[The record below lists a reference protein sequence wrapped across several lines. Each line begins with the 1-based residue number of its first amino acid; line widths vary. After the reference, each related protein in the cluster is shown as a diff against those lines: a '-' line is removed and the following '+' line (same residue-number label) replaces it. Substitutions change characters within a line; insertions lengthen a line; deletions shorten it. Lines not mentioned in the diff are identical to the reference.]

1 METAEITYTQMP
13 TRQVMEETIKAL
25 QARGVLAE
33 VAETKAAALE
43 RIKDIIPAGASV
55 MVSGSQSLDEAG
67 FTTFLKEGEHSWQNL
82 AKEISEEK
90 DPGKQHQLLLQSTM
104 ADFYLGSVHA
114 ISKRGELV
122 FASATG
128 GQLPAYCFTSP
139 NIIWVVGAQKITN
152 SVAAALER
160 VMGYWLPQE
169 TEKQKRLGHGGSFIG
184 KFLIF
189 EREDPRLHRKIHL
202 LLVNETLGF

>member
-1 METAEITYTQMP
+1 MHTDEITYTEIP
-13 TRQVMEETIKAL
+13 SRQVIEETVKAL
-25 QARGVLAE
+25 QSRGVLAE
-33 VAETKAAALE
+33 IVETKAAALE
-43 RIKDIIPAGASV
+43 RIKDIIPAGATV
-55 MVSGSQSLDEAG
+55 MVSGSQSLDEIG
-67 FTTFLKEGEHSWQNL
+67 FTEFLKEGEHSWHNL
-82 AKEISEEK
+82 AKEIAEEK
-90 DPGKQHQLLLQSTM
+90 DPTLHHQLLLQSTM

-128 GQLPAYCFTSP
+128 GQLPAYCFNSP

-152 SVAAALER
+152 NVAAALER

-169 TEKQKRLGHGGSFIG
+169 NEKQKRLGHGGSFIG

-202 LLVNETLGF
+202 LLVNEPLGF

>member
-13 TRQVMEETIKAL
+13 TRQVIEETIKNL
-25 QARGVLAE
+25 QSRGVLAE
-33 VAETKAAALE
+33 IMETKTAALE
-43 RIKDIIPAGASV
+43 RVKDLIPAGASV
-55 MVSGSQSLDEAG
+55 MVSGSQSLDEIG
-67 FTTFLKEGEHSWQNL
+67 FTEFLKEGEHSWHNL
-82 AKEISEEK
+82 AKEIHEEN
-90 DPGKQHQLLLQSTM
+90 DPTKQHQLLLQSTM

-128 GQLPAYCFTSP
+128 GQLPAYCFNSP
-139 NIIWVVGAQKITN
+139 NVIWVVGAQKITN
-152 SVAAALER
+152 NVAAALER

-189 EREDPRLHRKIHL
+189 EREDPRQHRKIHL
-202 LLVNETLGF
+202 LLVNEPLGF